1 MRHGPAA
8 FMAALMLVACGGG
21 GAERAVPAAP
31 ARDPGFV
38 AADGY
43 EMRYGILLAS
53 ELPPQVATTYAIER
67 SRGRVIV
74 NVSVLRRNLATAPPL
89 AATVRGSQ
97 RSLIGTAA
105 PLEFRAVLEDTS
117 VSYIAAF
124 EVANQDPVIIEIEA
138 VPAGSDTRLHTR
150 VTRSF
155 DR

>member
-1 MRHGPAA
+1 MSRGLTVL
-8 FMAALMLVACGGG
+8 MAACMVVACSDGGQQ
-21 GAERAVPAAP
+21 RTVPAPP

-38 AADGY
+38 AAGGY

-67 SRGRVIV
+67 SRGRVVV
-74 NVSVLRRNLATAPPL
+74 NVSVLRRDSATTMPVEAR
-89 AATVRGSQ
+89 VQGSQ

-117 VSYIAAF
+117 VSYIAGF

-138 VPAGSDTRLHTR
+138 VPADSDTRLHAR